1 MLPHAHPSV
10 CSLPVHTLSRN
21 VPCALLQALPVP
33 STISAGPSPFAAA
46 LPALHSVPNC
56 HSNPITQRVRRKRQ
70 RLPPSLL
77 IENASNVILPL
88 PENSSPGAFP
98 IKASDHP
105 GVIAGWI
112 VSSGLPRPTES
123 GLSVTGR
130 HQIGAA
136 DKVIDLTRCSPIQP
150 WRYLRGSVP
159 SRAKYSPVSRFAIS
173 ISTCDL
179 SSSRPNSCPGVQT
192 CDKKQRS
199 V

>member
-98 IKASDHP
+98 IKASDN
-105 GVIAGWI
+105 
-112 VSSGLPRPTES
+112 SSRTPSFVFATQVLGFPKMRNRRRKQAI
-123 GLSVTGR
+123 LSSPLLLVVVHQEIGAYGFCAELTQQGGHLASMVTGMVDYVDHLLPER
-130 HQIGAA
+130 IRVMLAFLV
-136 DKVIDLTRCSPIQP
+136 D
-150 WRYLRGSVP
+150 
-159 SRAKYSPVSRFAIS
+159 VSQLFA
-173 ISTCDL
+173 
-179 SSSRPNSCPGVQT
+179 
-192 CDKKQRS
+192 
-199 V
+199 